1 MVSTLWNSAEVPPRD
16 QALLEAARRLG
27 LSTLSNGMSIG
38 IEGDDGRI
46 YCVVQTESVCKAAQF
61 FESARSLGFD
71 ITEGRRVGN
80 QVIQKVLRHTD

>member
-1 MVSTLWNSAEVPPRD
+1 MEPGFFDGTEVPQRD

-27 LSTLSNGMSIG
+27 LSSSANGMSIG
-38 IEGDDGRI
+38 IEDDDGRV

-71 ITEGRRVGN
+71 IAEGRRVGD
-80 QVIQKVLRHTD
+80 QVLQKVLRHTE

>member
-1 MVSTLWNSAEVPPRD
+1 MVSRLLDGANVPQRD
-16 QALLEAARRLG
+16 QPLIEAARRLG
-27 LSTLSNGMSIG
+27 LTSFAQGMSIG

-71 ITEGRRVGN
+71 IAEGRRVGD
-80 QVIQKVLRHTD
+80 QVLQKVLRHAE